1 MTEKKK
7 CKCSGKSVPVP
18 QDSDMPRNL
27 ETETMITPDDFGKI
41 HDKDGKVSKK
51 SVEESVVMTNP
62 DVSSMESRG

>member
-7 CKCSGKSVPVP
+7 CKCSVKSVPVS
-18 QDSDMPRNL
+18 QDPNTPMTM

-51 SVEESVVMTNP
+51 SVEESIVMTNP
-62 DVSSMESRG
+62 DVDSMGSRG